1 MALGQVQDEAP
12 EELEVAVEGVELNV
26 NQLSADLVAW
36 VTGLADS
43 LWSLNTLWQFCAIVA
58 SALIGYLLSR
68 PINQRLMQQVKAR
81 EQKDILF
88 RVYASLIHV
97 VWPVATVALLWTAT
111 GAFSAS
117 EFDSTLL
124 RIAASLLN
132 AWIVVRLV
140 TSNMKDG
147 IIASSIALVAWTIA
161 ALHIFQLLEPV
172 SNSLDAVAITV
183 GSSRFSLLRVLTSLV
198 VASFALWLG
207 RVMGDAVQT
216 QLRGN
221 AKINPSMAGI
231 LGQVAKLTF
240 MVVAVIVALSVVGI
254 NLTALA
260 VFSGALGV
268 GIGFGL
274 QTIFSNFISG
284 IIILFERSIKVGDFI
299 ELQSGVTGQVQEISI
314 RSTLVTTNDNVD
326 ILVPNEEFI
335 KAQVVNW
342 TLKETQRRL
351 RVPFG
356 VAYGSDKE
364 LVRKAGL
371 EAAAAVQWTEN
382 GRDARAP
389 QVWLVGFGDSSLDF
403 ELVVWLVDEAVSRPA
418 KVEADYNWALHTALE
433 KYDLEIP
440 FPQRDVN
447 FRNSEPVRVQLL
459 GKGAET
465 DET

>member
-12 EELEVAVEGVELNV
+12 EELEVGVEGVELNV
-26 NQLSADLVAW
+26 NQLSADLVTW
-36 VTGLADS
+36 FSDLVDS
-43 LWSLNTLWQFCAIVA
+43 LWSLNTLWQIGAIVA
-58 SALIGYLLSR
+58 SALVGYVIGR
-68 PINQRLMQQVKAR
+68 PIAQYLKQQA
-81 EQKDILF
+81 QKRDQQDILF
-88 RVYASLIHV
+88 RAYASLARVI
-97 VWPVATVALLWTAT
+97 WPIATVALLWTSMV
-111 GAFSAS
+111 AFSAG
-117 EFDSTLL
+117 DLPNTLL

-147 IIASSIALVAWTIA
+147 AIATSIAFIAWTLA
-161 ALHIFQLLEPV
+161 ALHIFQLLEPLT
-172 SNSLDAVAITV
+172 SSLDSVAVTV
-183 GSSRFSLLRVLTSLV
+183 GSTRFSLLRLLTSIV
-198 VASFALWLG
+198 VASFALWIS
-207 RVMGDAVQT
+207 RAMGDAVQT

-221 AKINPSMAGI
+221 SKINPSMAGI

-240 MVVAVIVALSVVGI
+240 MIIAVVFVLSYVGI

-351 RVPFG
+351 RVSFG

-371 EAAAAVQWTEN
+371 EAAAAVQWTEK

-459 GKGAET
+459 GKDAEP
-465 DET
+465 DES

>member
-1 MALGQVQDEAP
+1 MALNNIQDNTDD
-12 EELEVAVEGVELNV
+12 LEVG
-26 NQLSADLVAW
+26 
-36 VTGLADS
+36 VTGLEIDLNQIAANTVSWFKQLADQ
-43 LWSLNTLWQFCAIVA
+43 LWSLGTLWQVCAVLA
-58 SALIGYLLSR
+58 SAVLGYFLSR
-68 PINQRLMQQVKAR
+68 PVAGRLKKAAQGR

-88 RVYASLIHV
+88 RLYASLARII
-97 VWPVATVALLWTAT
+97 WPAFTVALIWTSMAGFAAYGLEHT
-111 GAFSAS
+111 G
-117 EFDSTLL
+117 L
-124 RIAASLLN
+124 RVVASLLN
-132 AWIVVRLV
+132 AWIVVRVV
-140 TSNMKDG
+140 TSNMKQGALASG
-147 IIASSIALVAWTIA
+147 IAFVAWTIA

-172 SNSLDAVAITV
+172 TESLDAAAITV
-183 GSSRFSLLRVLTSLV
+183 GNSRFSLLRIITSFV
-198 VASFALWLG
+198 VAGFALWLG

-216 QLRGN
+216 QLKGN

-231 LGQVAKLTF
+231 LGQVAKITF
-240 MVVAVIVALSVVGI
+240 MVIAVMIALSVVGV
-254 NLTALA
+254 NLTALT

-364 LVRKAGL
+364 TVRKAGL
-371 EAAAAVQWTEN
+371 EAAAAVQWTEK

-389 QVWLVGFGDSSLDF
+389 QVWLVEFGDSSLNF
-403 ELVVWLVDEAVSRPA
+403 ELVVWLTDEAVSRPA
-418 KVEADYNWALHTALE
+418 KVQADYNWALHTALE

-447 FRNSEPVRVQLL
+447 FRNSEPVKVQLL
-459 GKGAET
+459 AEKKSS
-465 DET
+465 E